1 MYKGAVDDP
10 RENRPLADDP
20 SFLASLTE
28 LDRGLD
34 GEDFDAGERPSAQT
48 PRASIPRPTA
58 APPGARAV
66 PQPPPNLAPK
76 RPRPSSPRVPLPPS
90 IISPFDA
97 LAMTEPQA
105 DARPL
110 PEPPGSDRAALSS
123 ADAESG
129 LRRRLIDLFP
139 PIAPGDEGTLPAT
152 ASAAADFDPRPRSPL
167 EGRLSHPPAQ
177 PPPDVAAYEIFYGF
191 DEKPFALSPDPR
203 FFYHSTPHD
212 AVSQQLLTA
221 TRKREG
227 LVVLTGEIGT
237 GKTTLCRTVIEQLD
251 RRTLTSFVSDPFVT
265 GEDLLKTILA
275 DFGVASR
282 AELSRGSATRHE
294 LSTTLIS
301 FVESLASLQ
310 ASAIVIID
318 EAQNLPPD
326 VIEQVRILTEAG
338 EASSLLQVVLVG
350 QPELNTLLRRRE
362 HKALQ
367 QRVTVRCTLL
377 PLPANE
383 IDGYVMHRLAVAG
396 SGPRVEFDLPALER
410 IFRLSMGVPRLVN
423 LLCERA
429 LTRGCEASASV
440 IDASFIEAAAE
451 DLDVGEPRSIA
462 RNVASGV
469 AKAVAL
475 ALCTLAGA
483 GLAAWV
489 FHDAFTRALAQ
500 FHR

>member
-1 MYKGAVDDP
+1 VDDP

-20 SFLASLTE
+20 NFLASLTE

-34 GEDFDAGERPSAQT
+34 GEDIDLRERPSVQTPRPT
-48 PRASIPRPTA
+48 PRASMPRPTA
-58 APPGARAV
+58 APPPGAHAV
-66 PQPPPNLAPK
+66 PQPPPILAPK

-110 PEPPGSDRAALSS
+110 PGPPVSVPAA
-123 ADAESG
+123 AESG
-129 LRRRLIDLFP
+129 HRRRLIDLFP

-152 ASAAADFDPRPRSPL
+152 APAAADFDLRPRSPL
-167 EGRLSHPPAQ
+167 EGRLSDPPAQ
-177 PPPDVAAYEIFYGF
+177 PPTDVAAYEIFYGF
-191 DEKPFALSPDPR
+191 DEKPFALSSDPR

-212 AVSQQLLTA
+212 VVSQQLLTA

-227 LVVLTGEIGT
+227 LVVLTGDIGT

-338 EASSLLQVVLVG
+338 EASALLQVVLVG

-440 IDASFIEAAAE
+440 IDASLIEAAAE
-451 DLDVGEPRSIA
+451 DLDLGEPRSIA
-462 RNVASGV
+462 RHIASGV
-469 AKAVAL
+469 AKVVAL